1 MSLALDR
8 SRRTCRYAVL
18 AAALALAAAVPAAA
32 QEEGQEPAQ
41 QPAPQMILVH
51 EETVKPP
58 MLEQYLQGS
67 KEFFAMVEAN
77 RDVMPTFHA
86 EAFQTDEYEFVF
98 ALPLSSFAQMD
109 SLMGEFMAM
118 AEKGGAS
125 WEETMKKGSAAT
137 QQIDEYVMVHRTDL
151 SYTPAEPRVPMV
163 EAAVYRWDFYYLQ
176 PEMTMEAEQIAKDV
190 AALYEEKGIRDAYG
204 VFQAVM
210 GGDMPF
216 LVVSVPGKSVAD
228 IETRLGEIATTLGD
242 AWAPIQARIH
252 GATRH
257 FVSKYA
263 WARPDLSLAPPA
275 AEE

>member
-1 MSLALDR
+1 MPLGLVR
-8 SRRTCRYAVL
+8 SRRTRRHAVV
-18 AAALALAAAVPAAA
+18 AAALALAVALPGLA
-32 QEEGQEPAQ
+32 QEEAPEAAGSP
-41 QPAPQMILVH
+41 PQMILVH

-77 RDVMPTFHA
+77 RDVMPTFNA
-86 EAFQTDEYEFVF
+86 QAFQTDEYEFVF

-125 WEETMKKGSAAT
+125 WEETTKKGAAAT
-137 QQIDEYVMVHRTDL
+137 RQFDEYVIVHRTDL
-151 SYTPAEPRVPMV
+151 SYTPAEPRVSMV
-163 EAAVYRWDFYYLQ
+163 NAAVYRWDFYYLQ
-176 PEMTMEAEQIAKDV
+176 PEMAMEAEQIAKDV
-190 AALYEEKGIRDAYG
+190 AALYQEKGIRDAYG

-216 LVVSVPGKSVAD
+216 LVVSVPGQSVAD
-228 IETRLGEIATTLGD
+228 IETRLAEIATALGD
-242 AWAPIQARIH
+242 AWPPIQARIH
-252 GATRH
+252 AATREY
-257 FVSKYA
+257 VSKYA

-275 AEE
+275 PEE